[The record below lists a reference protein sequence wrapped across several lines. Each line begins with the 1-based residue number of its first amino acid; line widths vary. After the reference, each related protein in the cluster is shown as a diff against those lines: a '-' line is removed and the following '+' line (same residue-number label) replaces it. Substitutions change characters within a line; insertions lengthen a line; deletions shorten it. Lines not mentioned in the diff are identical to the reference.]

1 MKSDC
6 QRCKSPKSIA
16 YMHRGV
22 ISSIGE
28 PPPGIGGYLGALAT
42 ILRLLKSVTGLRIFA
57 LDFGDLHHTLWLRW
71 LLYVH
76 C

>member
-6 QRCKSPKSIA
+6 QRRKPPYSMA

-22 ISSIGE
+22 ISSIGD
-28 PPPGIGGYLGALAT
+28 PPPGIGVYLGALAA
-42 ILRLLKSVTGLRIFA
+42 ILRLLKSVTGLR
-57 LDFGDLHHTLWLRW
+57 WQ
-71 LLYVH
+71 LYVH